1 MDALQRDS
9 GGAIDSVA
17 GADRNSSLLCI
28 RTHHCKQ
35 RDSGSPISQ
44 NDILRMLVKS
54 SSRPRAL
61 ALHLCPGASTFHI
74 FSRRG
79 CSSFR
84 PLDGAVVVTVGD
96 QLQVTRESLSEN

>member
-9 GGAIDSVA
+9 VGAIDSLP

-28 RTHHCKQ
+28 RTHHGKQ
-35 RDSGSPISQ
+35 RDSGSAISRD
-44 NDILRMLVKS
+44 DILRMLIKS
-54 SSRPRAL
+54 SRCPRAL
-61 ALHLCPGASTFHI
+61 ALHLCPGASTFHT

-96 QLQVTRESLSEN
+96 QLQVTRESVSTN